1 MDFGFFQFLEKGEM
15 EDFPPNSEAS
25 KRGPKDQKKV
35 EQITSGNVTRKKRS
49 IRKQFSDSFVAGD
62 MKSAVR
68 YAIFEIAF
76 PAARDMV
83 VEMGS
88 QALEKLIFGES
99 RRRGPMYHP
108 QSGPTGVINYARYS
122 AAGAASRFT
131 TGPQRALSRQARA
144 SHNFDEIVL
153 DQRTEAE
160 QVIDRLF
167 DLVSRYGTATVAD
180 LYELVGLVSTH
191 VDHKWGWTDL
201 EGAGVS
207 RVRGGYLLD
216 LPDPEPLE

>member
-1 MDFGFFQFLEKGEM
+1 M
-15 EDFPPNSEAS
+15 EQVAT
-25 KRGPKDQKKV
+25 G
-35 EQITSGNVTRKKRS
+35 GVTRKKRS
-49 IRKQFSDSFVAGD
+49 MRKQFSDSFVAGD
-62 MKSAVR
+62 MKSAMR
-68 YAIFEIAF
+68 YAIFDIAF

-88 QALEKLIFGES
+88 SALEKLIFGES

-108 QSGPTGVINYARYS
+108 QSGPTGVINYARQS
-122 AAGAASRFT
+122 ASNYAGSRFT
-131 TGPQRALSRQARA
+131 TGPQRAISREARA
-144 SHNFDEIVL
+144 AHNFDELVL
-153 DQRTEAE
+153 DERIEAE

-201 EGAGVS
+201 AGAGVS
-207 RVRGGYLLD
+207 RIRSGYLLD
-216 LPDPEPLE
+216 LPDPQPLE